1 MKPLSLE
8 IHGAKFVKTP
18 KTKSGCVEKQE
29 LELDH
34 LWSQCGP
41 FLLGFGLHF

>member
-29 LELDH
+29 LELD
-34 LWSQCGP
+34 LKSRLICG
-41 FLLGFGLHF
+41 LSVAHFC